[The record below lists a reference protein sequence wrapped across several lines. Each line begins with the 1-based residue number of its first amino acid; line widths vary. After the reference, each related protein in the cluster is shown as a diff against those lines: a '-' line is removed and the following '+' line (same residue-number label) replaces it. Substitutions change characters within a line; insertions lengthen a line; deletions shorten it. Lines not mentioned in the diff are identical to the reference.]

1 MSRRWGLEACLV
13 LQSVHVPSEKETG
26 PGVRGVEKN
35 GASRGAPEQ
44 LLSDSEFRGPGA
56 AVGQGWVANA
66 AALRAMARAAFW
78 DELTPE
84 EASFVRKSRLV
95 EVLFRVGIVLMMP
108 W

>member
-1 MSRRWGLEACLV
+1 M
-13 LQSVHVPSEKETG
+13 HVPRLESG
-26 PGVRGVEKN
+26 PAARRVEKS
-35 GASRGAPEQ
+35 GASSEQ
-44 LLSDSEFRGPGA
+44 LLSSDCELRGEN
-56 AVGQGWVANA
+56 WVANA

>member
-1 MSRRWGLEACLV
+1 MS
-13 LQSVHVPSEKETG
+13 S
-26 PGVRGVEKN
+26 
-35 GASRGAPEQ
+35 
-44 LLSDSEFRGPGA
+44 A
-56 AVGQGWVANA
+56 AVDWVANA

>member
-1 MSRRWGLEACLV
+1 MRC
-13 LQSVHVPSEKETG
+13 
-26 PGVRGVEKN
+26 VEKN
-35 GASRGAPEQ
+35 GPSPEQ

-56 AVGQGWVANA
+56 GWVANA